1 MRILVTGGAGFIGR
15 YLVNRLAART
25 DDRIT
30 ILDDCSRQ
38 GLAAA
43 PGLPDSVTF
52 LRGDILDAGLL
63 TTALQSVEVVYHLA
77 AVSSVGAAQ
86 EDPARAYQVNIRG
99 VEAVLRA
106 ARVAG
111 VRRVVFAS
119 SREVYGEPAELPVP
133 ETAPLAPTSVYGVT
147 KAAGECCCRLVEGLE
162 IAIFRLA
169 NVYGPGDCGRVIPL
183 FLDAALSG
191 QPIILF
197 GGDQILDFVWIEHVV
212 DAFIAARTSDAVLGQ
227 PMNIGSGLAT
237 PISGLARALLDLT
250 GSSSPV
256 RRAPAKPFEVRRFVA
271 DPRLAQAA
279 IGLPQVSDPLVGL
292 QQVLEQKMRLIQQ

>member
-1 MRILVTGGAGFIGR
+1 
-15 YLVNRLAART
+15 LVNRLAART
-25 DDRIT
+25 IDHIT

-38 GLAAA
+38 GLSAA
-43 PGLPDSVTF
+43 PSLPDSATV
-52 LRGDILDAGLL
+52 LRGDVLDRDLL
-63 TTALQSVEVVYHLA
+63 AEAMRSVEVVYHLA

-86 EDPARAYQVNIRG
+86 TDPARAYQVNVGG
-99 VEAVLRA
+99 VEEVLKA
-106 ARVAG
+106 ARAAG

-133 ETAPLAPTSVYGVT
+133 ETAPLAPTSVYGFT
-147 KAAGECCCRLVEGLE
+147 KAAGESCCRLAEGCE

-169 NVYGPGDCGRVIPL
+169 NVYGPGDCGRVIPI
-183 FLDAALSG
+183 FLEAALSG
-191 QPIILF
+191 RPIDLY
-197 GGDQILDFVWIEHVV
+197 GGDQTLDFVWIEHVV
-212 DAFIAARTSDAVLGQ
+212 DAFMAARTSDAVLGR
-227 PMNIGSGLAT
+227 PMNIGSGIGT
-237 PISGLARALLDLT
+237 PISELARAILDLT

-292 QQVLEQKMRLIQQ
+292 RQVLDWRRTRLIRQ